1 MSHRLELLEESAEA
15 VALGLDVLRGAAH
28 GRGGRGETADIG
40 KRAGA
45 SAHTRHAEPPLLGLG
60 FNGGFSRVVG
70 AGREG
75 LGLLGDLRL
84 GRRRGLTEVEEALLR
99 RSHLPTT
106 RHASARHGCAGLPC
120 RELRCC
126 PAPPPPPPPPATDA
140 CCNSAREG
148 NDRRRAASH
157 APVPPATRAAH
168 AEALVCWAP
177 GAAALMLTMA
187 TSAVR
192 DTVTR
197 CTPGTVVGGVNAV
210 VRLPGTSVGER
221 QHTSLSS
228 AHVGRARSWRCGAPN
243 DGEDRKHGY
252 LRKRAGR
259 QRSSKASWSGK
270 KGRPP
275 RAERRRASPAF
286 SAAHLSD
293 NKA

>member
-45 SAHTRHAEPPLLGLG
+45 SARTRHAEPPLLGLG
-60 FNGGFSRVVG
+60 FNGSFSRVVG

-106 RHASARHGCAGLPC
+106 RHASARHDCAGLPC
-120 RELRCC
+120 RELRCY
-126 PAPPPPPPPPATDA
+126 PAPSPPPPPPATDA

-148 NDRRRAASH
+148 NDRRRAGSH

-177 GAAALMLTMA
+177 GAALMLTMA

-221 QHTSLSS
+221 QHTSLSYTRQGGPGAGAA
-228 AHVGRARSWRCGAPN
+228 AHPTMVRTESVAICENGQG
-243 DGEDRKHGY
+243 G
-252 LRKRAGR
+252 
-259 QRSSKASWSGK
+259 SGQ
-270 KGRPP
+270 
-275 RAERRRASPAF
+275 ARRRGVARRGDPPAPQALCIAGILS
-286 SAAHLSD
+286 SAPL
-293 NKA
+293 

>member
-1 MSHRLELLEESAEA
+1 MTLDLDRAVALTLTLTLTLPPSLMSHRLELLEESAEA

-45 SAHTRHAEPPLLGLG
+45 SAHTRHAEPPLSGLG

-106 RHASARHGCAGLPC
+106 RHASARHGCAGLPNTC
-120 RELRCC
+120 RELRCY
-126 PAPPPPPPPPATDA
+126 PAPSPPPPPPATDA

-148 NDRRRAASH
+148 NDRRRAGSH

-168 AEALVCWAP
+168 AEALVCWA
-177 GAAALMLTMA
+177 A
-187 TSAVR
+187 
-192 DTVTR
+192 
-197 CTPGTVVGGVNAV
+197 
-210 VRLPGTSVGER
+210 GER
-221 QHTSLSS
+221 
-228 AHVGRARSWRCGAPN
+228 R
-243 DGEDRKHGY
+243 
-252 LRKRAGR
+252 
-259 QRSSKASWSGK
+259 
-270 KGRPP
+270 
-275 RAERRRASPAF
+275 
-286 SAAHLSD
+286 
-293 NKA
+293 